1 MNNETFRAEYTPQHS
16 EVLQVARDAAK
27 YLLPRRSQPR
37 RWLFLMV
44 LILGYVVVCD
54 LIFSAAFQNFVS
66 RYVGYA
72 AAPWLSVGP
81 VIAVSFLI
89 LLRWSKW
96 SRKRCTDW
104 LEQHAPHPSFVFVA
118 DDDKLR
124 WTSER
129 SGSWIDYRAIDRL
142 FVTPENLG
150 IIYSGSVTYVPR
162 TTLANEAEF
171 RSLTGFVLS
180 KIRDDARQASLSD
193 PSINNL
199 LQQPAEDSA

>member
-1 MNNETFRAEYTPQHS
+1 MSNETFRTEYTPQHS
-16 EVLQVARDAAK
+16 EVLQMSRDAAK
-27 YLLPRRSQPR
+27 YLLPRLIQPR
-37 RWLFLMV
+37 RWLFLTV
-44 LILGYVVVCD
+44 LIFGYVVVCD
-54 LIFSAAFQNFVS
+54 LIFSAAFQNIVAS
-66 RYVGYA
+66 YVGNA
-72 AAPWLSVGP
+72 AAPWLSVSP
-81 VIAVSFLI
+81 VLAVSFLI
-89 LLRWSKW
+89 MLRWSNW

-104 LEQHAPHPSFVFVA
+104 LEQHAPYSSFVFVA

-142 FVTPENLG
+142 FVTPKSLG

-171 RSLTGFVLS
+171 RSLTSFVFS

-193 PSINNL
+193 PSIKSL
-199 LQQPAEDSA
+199 LQ